1 MKRRNNKKWIRKGLL
16 KITYDNRHQTNHNN
30 NDMKIEEE
38 QYPASYYNYFLTGV
52 VIH

>member
-1 MKRRNNKKWIRKGLL
+1 MDTEGTSKNSD
-16 KITYDNRHQTNHNN
+16 DNRHQTNHNN